1 MARLGAL
8 GYNVVLVDSKEVSGI
23 AHDST
28 GNRASPNRYPESV
41 FTIRRGGGV
50 RGKRFRG
57 LEV

>member
-41 FTIRRGGGV
+41 FTIRRGGGL
-50 RGKRFRG
+50 GERG